1 MVLLEMKSNLL
12 YTQKINTVKFII
24 WSYFCNN
31 LQLIANKTTVFLFLK
46 NGFDEYEI
54 NQKAESYS
62 KALYGLYKI
71 LVQTFL

>member
-1 MVLLEMKSNLL
+1 
-12 YTQKINTVKFII
+12 
-24 WSYFCNN
+24 
-31 LQLIANKTTVFLFLK
+31 LIANKTTVFLFLK